1 MRKKKHR
8 IREIIVVEGRY
19 DKNTVSQ
26 VVDTLIVETSG
37 YQIFSNRETM
47 NLLRRLAKVR
57 GIIILTD
64 SDSAGFM
71 IRNYIK
77 GSVPANLIKHAYIPD
92 VYGKERRKSSPSK
105 EGKLGVEGMS
115 PEIILDSLRR
125 AGATFIGD
133 DSNLEDSDSGNDS
146 VSTDHCM
153 DCDITEHKT
162 EGKRVDAEDRVE
174 LKDFFRTGLAG
185 RAGSSANRKVLLKSL
200 ELPERMSTKALIE
213 VVNILFTKSG
223 FEEYIEELLK

>member
-77 GSVPANLIKHAYIPD
+77 GSVPP
-92 VYGKERRKSSPSK
+92 
-105 EGKLGVEGMS
+105 
-115 PEIILDSLRR
+115 IL
-125 AGATFIGD
+125 
-133 DSNLEDSDSGNDS
+133 
-146 VSTDHCM
+146 
-153 DCDITEHKT
+153 
-162 EGKRVDAEDRVE
+162 
-174 LKDFFRTGLAG
+174 
-185 RAGSSANRKVLLKSL
+185 
-200 ELPERMSTKALIE
+200 
-213 VVNILFTKSG
+213 
-223 FEEYIEELLK
+223 

>member
-37 YQIFSNRETM
+37 YQIFNNREAM

-125 AGATFIGD
+125 AGSSKKATHVGIYIGNNSFIHAV
-133 DSNLEDSDSGNDS
+133 NSGKP
-146 VSTDHCM
+146 VT
-153 DCDITEHKT
+153 ITSLSQNYYKKYYV
-162 EGKRVDAEDRVE
+162 G
-174 LKDFFRTGLAG
+174 AG
-185 RAGSSANRKVLLKSL
+185 RV
-200 ELPERMSTKALIE
+200 
-213 VVNILFTKSG
+213 FQ
-223 FEEYIEELLK
+223 